1 MPSLRATNLHI
12 NDIDYKL
19 QKILGG
25 TMMDS
30 ETRFDNYVTELQIVE
45 FIAGGNSYGV
55 DISDIKEF
63 LPLNVKP
70 TPVPNAH
77 PCIEGMLM
85 PRDFIIPIINLKKSL
100 ELSDTH
106 SDEDEMLMVTSI
118 NDLNIGFH
126 VDKIQ
131 GIHRIYNDEV
141 KQPGKKISTKVKGV
155 VTGVFTR
162 NDYTVEILD
171 LRKIITDINPKVL
184 S

>member
-1 MPSLRATNLHI
+1 
-12 NDIDYKL
+12 
-19 QKILGG
+19 
-25 TMMDS
+25 MMDS
-30 ETRFDNYVTELQIVE
+30 GTVFDNNGREVQIVE

-63 LPLNVKP
+63 LPLNIKP

-106 SDEDEMLMVTSI
+106 SDDNEMLMVTSI

-131 GIHRIYNDEV
+131 GIHRVNSNDV
-141 KQPGKKISTKVKGV
+141 NKPGKKLSTKVKGV
-155 VTGVFTR
+155 VTGVFDR
-162 NDYTVEILD
+162 HGNTVEILD
-171 LRKIITDINPKVL
+171 MRKIITDINPNVL

>member
-1 MPSLRATNLHI
+1 MINLQI
-12 NDIDYKL
+12 QDIDYKL

-30 ETRFDNYVTELQIVE
+30 GTRFDNYGTELQIVE

-70 TPVPNAH
+70 TPIPNAH

-106 SDEDEMLMVTSI
+106 SDDTEMLMVTSI

-131 GIHRIYNDEV
+131 GIHRVYSDDV
-141 KQPGKKISTKVKGV
+141 KQPGKKLSTKVKGV
-155 VTGVFTR
+155 VTGVFER
-162 NDYTVEILD
+162 HDYTVEILD
-171 LRKIITDINPKVL
+171 LRKIITDINADAL
-184 S
+184 STN